1 MCSDI
6 RAEQATRGAQRAL
19 FSRFLL
25 TLFCCFLLIV
35 TVMALVLTYQLDY
48 QERKLL
54 ESYGQEYQRILTFES
69 DAKFEHVVVSNPNRL
84 IENAVSVLK
93 ETITGEL
100 EWVSGAE
107 PATLSDAPSAYL
119 LADRLWYHLF
129 SDAPYL
135 ALELSG
141 KPARYWLVM
150 DGGPRRSQLL
160 RQGSWLI
167 VALAVMV
174 AVMSLVVWQ
183 LLSRTLLPLHN
194 LAKSVDQ
201 ISSGSLDAMLDTD
214 LPPPEAR
221 GQFGQLS
228 RSVQQVLNR
237 LKDAVRGMDNTVDA
251 IAHDVRTPLSRI
263 ILTTEAALSEHNG
276 KQESEQ
282 SQHKLAAALSD
293 CAESAQKA
301 SQMLTTL
308 MRIHDEQVGRHPCQ
322 LVSVDLASILAEVAA
337 WYEEV
342 AEDAGL
348 TLNASALQPVLL
360 QSDPKRLTQ
369 IAVNLLDN
377 SLKYSQPG
385 GEITLLCGEEDD
397 AVWFSVRDQ
406 GIGIAPAH
414 QSLIFRRLYRVEA
427 SRQQPGYG
435 LGLPFVAA
443 MVKTLQGH
451 ITLDSAPGEG
461 SRFTVRLPKVLAGGA
476 ISPTQEKNPD

>member
-25 TLFCCFLLIV
+25 TLFACFLLIV

-69 DAKFEHVVVSNPNRL
+69 EAKFEHVVVSNPNRL

-93 ETITGEL
+93 MTPTGQL
-100 EWVSGAE
+100 EWISGAE
-107 PATLSDAPSAYL
+107 PAALPDAPSAYL
-119 LADRLWYHLF
+119 LPDRLWYHLF

-135 ALELSG
+135 TLELSG

-150 DGGPRRSQLL
+150 DGGPRRSQLV

-194 LAKSVDQ
+194 LARSVDQ

-214 LPPPEAR
+214 LPPPEAK

-263 ILTTEAALSEHNG
+263 LLTTEAALSEDNG
-276 KQESEQ
+276 KQQSEQ
-282 SQHKLAAALSD
+282 SQQKLVAALSD

-308 MRIHDEQVGRHPCQ
+308 MRIHDEQVGRYPCQ
-322 LVSVDLASILAEVAA
+322 LASVNLASVLADVAA

-342 AEDAGL
+342 AEEAGL
-348 TLNASALQPVLL
+348 SLNTSALQPVMLH
-360 QSDPKRLTQ
+360 SDAKRLTQ

-385 GEITLLCGEEDD
+385 GDITLLCGEEDGW
-397 AVWFSVRDQ
+397 VWFSVCDQ
-406 GIGIAPAH
+406 GIGIAKAH
-414 QSLIFRRLYRVEA
+414 HALIFRRLYRVEA
-427 SRQQPGYG
+427 SRHQPGYG

-443 MVKTLQGH
+443 MVKTLQGQ
-451 ITLDSAPGEG
+451 IDLVSSPGKG
-461 SRFTVRLPKVLAGGA
+461 SRFTVRLPKTTEGGA
-476 ISPTQEKNPD
+476 ISPTQERNPD

>member
-1 MCSDI
+1 MSSDI
-6 RAEQATRGAQRAL
+6 RAEQATRCAQRAL
-19 FSRFLL
+19 FRRFLL

-35 TVMALVLTYQLDY
+35 TVMALVLTYQLDD

-84 IENAVSVLK
+84 IENAVSVSK

-100 EWVSGAE
+100 EWVSGAA
-107 PATLSDAPSAYL
+107 PATLPDAPSAYRL
-119 LADRLWYHLF
+119 PDRLWYHLF

-135 ALELSG
+135 TLELSG
-141 KPARYWLVM
+141 KPTRYWLVM
-150 DGGPRRSQLL
+150 DGSPRRSQLF

-174 AVMSLVVWQ
+174 TVMSLVVWQ

-201 ISSGSLDAMLDTD
+201 ISSGSLDAILDTD
-214 LPPPEAR
+214 LPPPEAK

-237 LKDAVRGMDNTVDA
+237 LKEAIRGMDNTVDA

-263 ILTTEAALSEHNG
+263 ILTTEAALSENRSDN
-276 KQESEQ
+276 ESEQ
-282 SQHKLAAALSD
+282 SQYKLAAALSD

-308 MRIHDEQVGRHPCQ
+308 MRIHDEQAGRHPCQ
-322 LVSVDLASILAEVAA
+322 LAPVNLASLLAEVAA

-342 AEDAGL
+342 ADEAGL
-348 TLNASALQPVLL
+348 SFNTSALQPVML
-360 QSDPKRLTQ
+360 QSDAKRLTQ
-369 IAVNLLDN
+369 IVVNLLDN

-385 GEITLLCGEEDD
+385 GEITLLCGEENGR
-397 AVWFSVRDQ
+397 VWFSVSDQ
-406 GIGIAPAH
+406 GIGIAKAH
-414 QSLIFRRLYRVEA
+414 HALIFRRLYRVEA
-427 SRQQPGYG
+427 SRHQPGYG

-443 MVKTLQGH
+443 MVKTLQGSVD
-451 ITLDSAPGEG
+451 LDSEAGKG
-461 SRFTVRLPKVLAGGA
+461 SRFTVRLPKTTEGD
-476 ISPTQEKNPD
+476 ISPTQVQNPD